1 MESNQK
7 QAATVVMNDKAL
19 NTNGKLK
26 KLNILNVFIF
36 MFCSGQELFLQ
47 CLNVD
52 EKKCTYPT
60 RYREGSHKEKSFKL
74 NETKFLISSQ
84 GPRFWN
90 EALKS
95 QKKSMRSERLFK
107 KKTKDFI

>member
-1 MESNQK
+1 MDSNQK
-7 QAATVVMNDKAL
+7 QAATVVRNDKAL
-19 NTNGKLK
+19 NANDKLK
-26 KLNILNVFIF
+26 KLHILNVFIF

-95 QKKSMRSERLFK
+95 QRKSMRSECLFK

>member
-74 NETKFLISSQ
+74 NETKFLISSRD
-84 GPRFWN
+84 PRFWK
-90 EALKS
+90 EVLKS
-95 QKKSMRSERLFK
+95 QKKSMRSECLFK
-107 KKTKDFI
+107 KKTEDFI

>member
-60 RYREGSHKEKSFKL
+60 RYREGSHKEKSFTL
-74 NETKFLISSQ
+74 SETIF
-84 GPRFWN
+84 FWN
-90 EALKS
+90 KVLNS
-95 QKKSMRSERLFK
+95 QKKSMRSECLFK
-107 KKTKDFI
+107 KKTEDFI